1 VRVVG
6 STNSDLGAM
15 VKRGEFR
22 TDLLFRLGVLTLT
35 LPPLRD
41 RPGDAT
47 LLAERFIR
55 RFSAQYHLPAKTLDA
70 PAREYLERHQWPGN
84 VRELENLVHRALLLD
99 EGPVLSFPEALDCG
113 AAATDGDEPAIDRPF
128 SEAKARA
135 IARFEQTYVTALL
148 RHTQGNV
155 SLAARLC
162 GKERSRLGKLMK
174 KYGLERVT
182 FATTSGKA

>member
-1 VRVVG
+1 
-6 STNSDLGAM
+6 M

-22 TDLLFRLGVLTLT
+22 TDLLFRLSVLTLT

-47 LLAERFIR
+47 LLAERFSR

-99 EGPVLSFPEALDCG
+99 EGPVLSFPEVLDCG
-113 AAATDGDEPAIDRPF
+113 AAARDGDEPAIDRPF